1 MKKTRYLAVV
11 ALLAAVIC
19 SCQEPVDPEAAKLQ
33 PVKKFVHD
41 ALQYYYYWNTEV
53 PQKVSYTGG
62 EDVETFFNSL
72 LVAKDRWSWME
83 TGEEYAA
90 EEQGTAYGT
99 YGASLG
105 QPLEYYNDYDV
116 KVRYVFPGSPFDQAG
131 VKRGWTIAY
140 INGKSKDEL
149 VNSGQFNAVFYNPP
163 TSRPQTFIFRDLQ
176 GSARE
181 IEITAAAVLNTRP
194 GLITRIFDSEDW
206 PGLNEKVGYFNYLGF
221 QAGRDINGKPMID
234 DIKEAMQ
241 TFRTAGVKKLILDL
255 RYNGGGD
262 SRASDTLI
270 NFLAPAST
278 VGQTYV
284 TRTHNSNLRKYDN
297 SYSVTRIKDA
307 SGVDISLNLDRLYII
322 TGRGTASASEMTLN
336 GLKPLM
342 NVQQVG
348 DTTYGKPN
356 GMYVLLYPDD
366 KQYLNE
372 YDSGNYRHLE
382 YAFLPI
388 CFYNCNGRGQFI
400 PDDGLKPGE
409 GYRPDDLY
417 HDFGPQEDNIAACLY
432 HIVHGSYPAL
442 PDPHT
447 AVDPYATRAA
457 GGKRDAGL
465 PEEVRNRNYGI
476 FKDNSVESQ
485 LFFGELNI
493 NN

>member
-1 MKKTRYLAVV
+1 MKTRLFAILTLLAVF
-11 ALLAAVIC
+11 AG

-33 PVKKFVHD
+33 PAKKFLHEQM
-41 ALQYYYYWNTEV
+41 LYYYYWNTEV
-53 PQKVSYTGG
+53 PQNVSYTGREEI
-62 EDVETFFNSL
+62 EDFFNSL

-90 EEQGTAYGT
+90 EEQGLSYGT
-99 YGASLG
+99 YGASLA

-116 KVRYVFPGSPFDQAG
+116 KVRYVYPGSPFDKAG
-131 VKRGWTIAY
+131 VKRGWTIAF

-149 VNSGQFNAVFYNPP
+149 VNSGQFNDVFYNPP
-163 TSRPQTFIFRDLQ
+163 TSRSQNFVFYDLEGKARDMD
-176 GSARE
+176 
-181 IEITAAAVLNTRP
+181 ITAATVLNSRP

-234 DIKEAMQ
+234 DIKESMQ
-241 TFRTAGVKKLILDL
+241 VFRSAGVKKLILDL

-262 SRASDTLI
+262 TRASDTLI
-270 NFLAPAST
+270 NYLAPASS

-284 TRTHNSNLRKYDN
+284 TRTHNSNLRKYDK
-297 SYSVTRIKDA
+297 SYSITRIKNA
-307 SGVDISLNLDRLYII
+307 SGTDISLDLDRLYII

-336 GLKPLM
+336 GLKTLM
-342 NVQQVG
+342 NVEQVG

-366 KQYLNE
+366 KQYMNE
-372 YDSGNYRHLE
+372 YDNEDYRHLE

-388 CFYNCNGRGQFI
+388 CFYNCNGMGQFI
-400 PDDGLKPGE
+400 PDDGLKPGD

-417 HDFGPQEDNIAACLY
+417 HDFGPEEDNIAACLY
-432 HIVHGSYPAL
+432 HIVNGRYPAL
-442 PDPHT
+442 PPK
-447 AVDPYATRAA
+447 RASSELNPTKS
-457 GGKRDAGL
+457 GGLKRDARL
-465 PEEVRNRNYGI
+465 PEEVRDPNYGI
-476 FKDNSVESQ
+476 FKDNSFESQ
-485 LFFGELNI
+485 VFFGDLNI